1 MSARMYPRSC
11 QGEKYQSMAKE
22 IEYSNEISKWLQDFM
37 RQDSS
42 SGILLIFAAVLALLL
57 ENSPLS
63 GFYDALLE
71 TPVEIRIGQL
81 HLAKPLLLWIN
92 DGLMAVFF
100 MLIGLEVKREI
111 LEGELS
117 SLDQIVLPGLGAIGG
132 MLVPA
137 AVYYALNQGDP
148 VALNGWAIPAA
159 TDIAFALG
167 VIALLGR
174 RVPISLR
181 VFLMAL
187 AIFDDLGAIIIIA
200 IFYTADLSVTSL
212 VIALVAIAVLIGLN
226 LFRVSRVSAYVV
238 VGVILWIAVLKSGVH
253 ATLAGVVIGFAIP
266 LRDARNSER
275 SPLREVEHGLHQW
288 VALLIVPVFAF
299 ANAGVS
305 LSGLS
310 LESLLE
316 PIPLGIA
323 AGLFLGKQV
332 GIMLFCGL
340 AIVLGFAKLPNG
352 ASWSGFYATTVLC
365 GIGFTMSLFIA
376 SLAFEQGGDSTI
388 IMGDR
393 IGILLGSGLSAVA
406 GYLILKLFNPAVET
420 RETANA
426 GSP

>member
-1 MSARMYPRSC
+1 
-11 QGEKYQSMAKE
+11 
-22 IEYSNEISKWLQDFM
+22 M

-42 SGILLIFAAVLALLL
+42 SGILLIFAAILAMIL

-63 GFYDALLE
+63 WFYDALLD
-71 TPVEIRIGQL
+71 TPVEIRIGELQ
-81 HLAKPLLLWIN
+81 LAKPLLLWIN

-100 MLIGLEVKREI
+100 MLIGLEVKREF

-117 SLDQIVLPGLGAIGG
+117 RLDQIILPGLGAIGG

-137 AVYYALNQGDP
+137 AIYFWLNQSDP

-167 VIALLGR
+167 IISLLGK
-174 RVPISLR
+174 RVPVSLR

-200 IFYTADLSVTSL
+200 IFYTADLSLASL
-212 VIALVAIAVLIGLN
+212 IIAVAAIVVLFVLN
-226 LFRVSRVSAYVV
+226 MLHVSRVSAYVM
-238 VGVILWIAVLKSGVH
+238 VGVILWVAVLKSGVH
-253 ATLAGVVIGFAIP
+253 ATLAGVILGLMIP
-266 LRDARNSER
+266 IKDPKNSDR

-288 VALLIVPVFAF
+288 VAILIVPLFAF

-305 LSGLS
+305 LSGLTFDA
-310 LESLLE
+310 LLE

-323 AGLFLGKQV
+323 AGLFVGKQI
-332 GIMLFCGL
+332 GIMLFCGV

-352 ASWSGFYATTVLC
+352 ASWSGFYATTILC

-376 SLAFEQGGDSTI
+376 SLAFEQGGTSSI

-393 IGILLGSGLSAVA
+393 LGILLGSGLSAVI
-406 GYLILKLFNPAVET
+406 GYLILKIFNPSN
-420 RETANA
+420 REA
-426 GSP
+426 SS

>member
-1 MSARMYPRSC
+1 M
-11 QGEKYQSMAKE
+11 ETKT
-22 IEYSNEISKWLQDFM
+22 EYSSEISSWLQEFM

-42 SGILLIFAAVLALLL
+42 SGILLIFAAILALVL

-63 GFYDALLE
+63 GFYDALLD
-71 TPVEIRIGQL
+71 TPVEIRIGEL

-100 MLIGLEVKREI
+100 MLIGLEVKREFM
-111 LEGELS
+111 EGELS
-117 SLDQIVLPGLGAIGG
+117 SLDQVILPGLGAIGG

-137 AVYYALNQGDP
+137 AIYYVLNQGDA

-167 VIALLGR
+167 VISLLGR

-187 AIFDDLGAIIIIA
+187 AIFDDLGAIVIIA
-200 IFYTADLSVTSL
+200 IFYTADLSVNSL
-212 VIALVAIAVLIGLN
+212 IIALVAIAILIGMN
-226 LFRVSRVSAYVV
+226 IFHVSRVSAYVV

-253 ATLAGVVIGFAIP
+253 ATLAGVIIGFAIP
-266 LRDARNSER
+266 LKDAKNSER
-275 SPLREVEHGLHQW
+275 SPLREMEHGLHQW
-288 VALLIVPVFAF
+288 VALVIVPVFAF
-299 ANAGVS
+299 ANAGVP

-310 LESLLE
+310 LGSLLE

-332 GIMLFCGL
+332 GIMLFCGV

-376 SLAFEQGGDSTI
+376 SLAFEQGGDSSI

-393 IGILLGSGLSAVA
+393 IGILLGSGLSAVV
-406 GYLILKLFNPAVET
+406 GYLILKLFNPAAATRKAKTPET
-420 RETANA
+420 
-426 GSP
+426 G

>member
-1 MSARMYPRSC
+1 M
-11 QGEKYQSMAKE
+11 EKE
-22 IEYSNEISKWLQDFM
+22 REYSSEISKWLQDFM

-42 SGILLIFAAVLALLL
+42 SGILLIFAAILAMIL

-63 GFYDALLE
+63 WFYDALLD
-71 TPVEIRIGQL
+71 TPVEIRIGELQ
-81 HLAKPLLLWIN
+81 LAKPLLLWIN

-100 MLIGLEVKREI
+100 MLIGLEVKREF

-117 SLDQIVLPGLGAIGG
+117 RLDQIILPGLGAIGG

-137 AVYYALNQGDP
+137 AIYYWLNQSDP

-167 VIALLGR
+167 IISLLGK
-174 RVPISLR
+174 RVPVSLR

-200 IFYTADLSVTSL
+200 IFYTADLSFASL
-212 VIALVAIAVLIGLN
+212 IIAVAAIVVLFVLN
-226 LFRVSRVSAYVV
+226 MLHVSRVSAYVM
-238 VGVILWIAVLKSGVH
+238 VGVILWVAVLKSGVH
-253 ATLAGVVIGFAIP
+253 ATLAGVILGLMIP
-266 LRDARNSER
+266 IKDPKNSDR
-275 SPLREVEHGLHQW
+275 SPLHEVEHGLHQW
-288 VALLIVPVFAF
+288 VAILIVPLFAF

-305 LSGLS
+305 LSGLTFDA
-310 LESLLE
+310 LLE

-323 AGLFLGKQV
+323 AGLFVGKQI
-332 GIMLFCGL
+332 GIMLFCGV

-352 ASWSGFYATTVLC
+352 ASWSGFYATTILC

-376 SLAFEQGGDSTI
+376 SLAFEQGGTSSI

-393 IGILLGSGLSAVA
+393 LGILLGSGLSAVI
-406 GYLILKLFNPAVET
+406 GYLILRIFNPSN
-420 RETANA
+420 REA
-426 GSP
+426 SS

>member
-1 MSARMYPRSC
+1 M
-11 QGEKYQSMAKE
+11 EKDR
-22 IEYSNEISKWLQDFM
+22 EYSSEISNWLQDFM

-42 SGILLIFAAVLALLL
+42 SGILLIFAAILAMIL
-57 ENSPLS
+57 ENSPLNW
-63 GFYDALLE
+63 FYDALLD
-71 TPVEIRIGQL
+71 TPVEIRIGEL

-100 MLIGLEVKREI
+100 MLIGLEVKREF

-117 SLDQIVLPGLGAIGG
+117 RLDQIILPGLGAIGG

-137 AVYYALNQGDP
+137 AIYYWLNQSDP

-167 VIALLGR
+167 IISLLGK
-174 RVPISLR
+174 RVPVSLR

-200 IFYTADLSVTSL
+200 IFYTADLSFASL
-212 VIALVAIAVLIGLN
+212 IIAVVAITVLFVLN
-226 LFRVSRVSAYVV
+226 MLQVSRVSAYVM
-238 VGVILWIAVLKSGVH
+238 VGVILWVAVLKSGVH
-253 ATLAGVVIGFAIP
+253 ATLAGVILGLMIP
-266 LRDARNSER
+266 IKDPKNSDR

-288 VALLIVPVFAF
+288 VAILIVPLFAF

-305 LSGLS
+305 LSGLTFDA
-310 LESLLE
+310 LLE

-323 AGLFLGKQV
+323 AGLFVGKQI
-332 GIMLFCGL
+332 GIMLFCGV

-352 ASWSGFYATTVLC
+352 ASWSGFYATTILC

-376 SLAFEQGGDSTI
+376 SLAFEQGGTSSI

-393 IGILLGSGLSAVA
+393 LGILLGSGLSAVI
-406 GYLILKLFNPAVET
+406 GYLILRIFNPSN
-420 RETANA
+420 REA
-426 GSP
+426 SS

>member
-1 MSARMYPRSC
+1 M
-11 QGEKYQSMAKE
+11 EKE
-22 IEYSNEISKWLQDFM
+22 REYSSEISKWLQDFM

-42 SGILLIFAAVLALLL
+42 SGILLIFAAILAMIL

-63 GFYDALLE
+63 WFYDALLD
-71 TPVEIRIGQL
+71 TPVEIRIGELQ
-81 HLAKPLLLWIN
+81 LAKPLLLWIN

-100 MLIGLEVKREI
+100 MLIGLEVKREF

-117 SLDQIVLPGLGAIGG
+117 RLDQIILPGLGAIGG

-137 AVYYALNQGDP
+137 AIYFWLNQSDP

-167 VIALLGR
+167 IISLLGK
-174 RVPISLR
+174 RVPVSLR

-200 IFYTADLSVTSL
+200 IFYTADLSLASL
-212 VIALVAIAVLIGLN
+212 IIAVAAIVVLFVLN
-226 LFRVSRVSAYVV
+226 MLHVSRVSAYVM
-238 VGVILWIAVLKSGVH
+238 VGVILWVAVLKSGVH
-253 ATLAGVVIGFAIP
+253 ATLAGVILGLVIPIKDP
-266 LRDARNSER
+266 KNSDR

-288 VALLIVPVFAF
+288 VAILIVPLFAF

-305 LSGLS
+305 LSGLTFDA
-310 LESLLE
+310 LLE

-323 AGLFLGKQV
+323 AGLFVGKQI
-332 GIMLFCGL
+332 GIMLFCGV

-352 ASWSGFYATTVLC
+352 ASWSGFYATTILC

-376 SLAFEQGGDSTI
+376 SLAFEQGGTSSI

-393 IGILLGSGLSAVA
+393 LGILLGSGLSAVI
-406 GYLILKLFNPAVET
+406 GYLILKIFNPSN
-420 RETANA
+420 REA
-426 GSP
+426 SS

>member
-1 MSARMYPRSC
+1 M
-11 QGEKYQSMAKE
+11 EKE
-22 IEYSNEISKWLQDFM
+22 REYSTEISKWLQDFM
-37 RQDSS
+37 RQDSAG
-42 SGILLIFAAVLALLL
+42 GILLIFAAFLAMVL
-57 ENSPLS
+57 ENSPLNLL
-63 GFYDALLE
+63 YDALLD
-71 TPVEIRIGQL
+71 TPVEIRIGEL

-100 MLIGLEVKREI
+100 LLIGLEVKREF

-117 SLDQIVLPGLGAIGG
+117 RPDQIILPGLGAIGG

-137 AVYYALNQGDP
+137 VIYYWLNQGDP
-148 VALNGWAIPAA
+148 IALNGWAIPAA

-167 VIALLGR
+167 VITLLGK
-174 RVPISLR
+174 RVPVSLR

-200 IFYTADLSVTSL
+200 IFYTSDLSFASL
-212 VIALVAIAVLIGLN
+212 IIALVAIVVLFALN
-226 LFRVSRVSAYVV
+226 IMRVSRVSAYVM
-238 VGVILWIAVLKSGVH
+238 VGVILWVAVLKSGVH
-253 ATLAGVVIGFAIP
+253 ATLAGVILGLMIP
-266 LRDARNSER
+266 LKDAKNSDR

-305 LSGLS
+305 LSGLTFD
-310 LESLLE
+310 SLLE

-323 AGLFLGKQV
+323 AGLFLGKQI
-332 GIMLFCGL
+332 GIMLFCGI

-352 ASWSGFYATTVLC
+352 ASWSGFYATTILC

-376 SLAFEQGGDSTI
+376 SLAFEQGGTSSI

-393 IGILLGSGLSAVA
+393 LGILLGSGLSAVV
-406 GYLILKLFNPAVET
+406 GYLILRIFNPT
-420 RETANA
+420 IRET
-426 GSP
+426 